1 MQYLAILRRAAEFLD
16 EPIYVFGDDAKDY
29 FNQLGVSSSEL
40 WKLGLVLLEHQGDLT
55 DAPSSGSR
63 LIFIS
68 EKRLVF
74 GTHRASNVAQRFSYA
89 ILDLFRDA
97 VDEAESQV
105 EQPARL
111 REWLK
116 KRNVAHQASK
126 EPVHCTRRW
135 QEGPTAE

>member
-1 MQYLAILRRAAEFLD
+1 MAILRRAAEFLD

-68 EKRLVF
+68 EKRLGF
-74 GTHRASNVAQRFSYA
+74 GTHGASNVAQRFSYA

-111 REWLK
+111 QEWLK
-116 KRNVAHQASK
+116 KRNAAH
-126 EPVHCTRRW
+126 
-135 QEGPTAE
+135 